1 MALTRPWFSANGTPR
16 RSGVSSFGFGG
27 SNFHVVLEEYQ
38 SDKKEI
44 AWDGSVE
51 ILAFSGVDAAAII
64 DSLHQVGQITGDA
77 FDPAVLSRTARTL
90 RTTFSAGHSHRL
102 VMIVNTT
109 SGSNTLTGQLRK
121 AIEVVTGGR
130 PAILSD
136 QSIYYVVAPQGTGKI
151 AFMFPGQGSQY
162 PNMGRDLVCRFPS
175 AMEAV
180 QDADRQFNQ
189 DIPLWEF
196 LFPRPALSDDA
207 RII

>member
-1 MALTRPWFSANGTPR
+1 
-16 RSGVSSFGFGG
+16 
-27 SNFHVVLEEYQ
+27 
-38 SDKKEI
+38 
-44 AWDGSVE
+44 
-51 ILAFSGVDAAAII
+51 
-64 DSLHQVGQITGDA
+64 
-77 FDPAVLSRTARTL
+77 
-90 RTTFSAGHSHRL
+90 
-102 VMIVNTT
+102 MIVNTT

-121 AIEVVTGGR
+121 AVEVVTGGR

-136 QSIYYVVAPQGTGKI
+136 QSIYYVVTPQGTGKI

-196 LFPRPALSDDA
+196 LFPRPALSDDRRQQQA
-207 RII
+207 EALRQTDVAQPAIGAVSLAMLSILDYFNVRPDATCGHSFGELPALYAAGWINRETLLSLSVTRGRLI